1 MLYRFALRSEAETFP
16 FFQDMTYVLPE
27 RPFGAVGGA
36 FDFELNGE
44 FITYA
49 TTDDDGNVQSDQYFV
64 ERSAAFAEA
73 IRAGDNSVTLRLAAS
88 RSLANGIWLDGLAKK
103 VASNLGA
110 DDGFTVDQLSVRNRY
125 ARISRVEAG
134 TGSEEEGQCNEHGM
148 NDYAEGIGFQ
158 FLPNNPIEGGARS
171 VFYHWGQNILLIC
184 SDTPVGVY
192 PLILQIIDGRGGKIQ
207 TELVIEVLEERVAG
221 GKVEWF
227 PSKPGAEGDSDGDGV
242 ARYSDAFPNDP
253 AASVDTDGDGK
264 PDDWNDG
271 KSQIDSTS
279 DPALVIDEDDDED
292 GVLDLE
298 DAYPYDGQRSI
309 LDGYQSSLCGSNYCV
324 LSKAEPIAGQTQY
337 FYRLREE
344 ETEYDFH
351 YGEGDLSFDS
361 VDGSTS
367 VAFEFFDGNVYRT
380 FQASGGLDSLTE
392 ERFLQA
398 LASGEGRLK
407 LRASAETSGSGWLFI
422 MLSSSLSE
430 LPIVLVVSNEGA
442 ILKTVDQL
450 TQAKR
455 QVVLKPPLA
464 EGGEQQCFSTNLA
477 DAFDLSS
484 SELDRYYFSPSR
496 SISQGRHGLRER
508 IFTLS
513 AGRSDITVCTD
524 SPAGS
529 FEVAYEVMDGVGGKK
544 DLPLSVEILKD
555 KIQGG
560 AAEWLDPDSD
570 DDACKNGYCLARP
583 ENSRFDPGE
592 DLVYYFKLTEQPS
605 YFPFEHADFVLD
617 DRASGGGQY
626 SFQISTNEGVEEV
639 IVSGSLTAE
648 QKTLIQ
654 SAIRGGDY
662 HQFAAATGSEGF
674 LEFKGQNSSAK
685 TIVFGFWE
693 DLGGRIEN
701 LRQLSRAVRVN
712 RPVSGTGIRVDG
724 EPGDDC
730 SSYSAESFARGLS
743 HNFFMNIEESSGE
756 SNLSNHPFPPPLNFT
771 FCEFDTKG
779 TFDTKVNITDGR
791 GGKVSFPLTIIV
803 DEERVAGGSAEWF
816 ASKDLALGTST
827 AGGDRSD
834 KDGDGVPDAEDAF
847 PDDAAAS
854 LDTDGD
860 GKPDEWN
867 AGQTAADSTSDPVLV
882 IDDDDDGDGVADEA
896 DFYPRDASRSIAEFS
911 DGLDLISDAGL
922 RNCIQN
928 QFSSLAGTDSVLAVT
943 QLNCARAGISSL
955 AGLELFAG
963 IEELELRSNPIQDLR
978 PVASLNK
985 LKVLMLGENGAFVGL
1000 PVEDFSVL
1008 GALVGLESLEI
1019 GWVASNGGVFLGD
1032 ASWISN
1038 LTGLRTLMLRGMG
1051 LSSLEFLQ
1059 QLPSLLN
1066 LSVSYSEQLDL
1077 SPLVYTPNLL
1087 GLGVDGIGLKFLDEI
1102 PPLSSLTDLDVR
1114 ANNLTDLVGIDRFQN
1129 LRTLYADENRI
1140 SDLQALSGAPQLQTL
1155 GLIRNDVSSIAPAL
1169 LDWGTPLSLTLT
1181 DNPVSC
1187 SSLNQLS
1194 QNQNV
1199 DVLFESDCV
1208 QSEDSDDDGV
1218 SDDNDAFPDDPAA
1231 SVDTDGDGKPDD
1243 WNEGKSAADSTSD
1256 PALVLDDDDD
1266 NDGVLDSNDAY
1277 PLDAARTIFD
1287 LDDDRVA
1294 DGADNCPAI
1303 VNADQS
1309 DIDDDLLGDVCDD
1322 DIDGDSC
1329 PNAED
1334 AYPTDPKRCELGVQK
1349 AIIVAGG
1356 GPYSAN
1362 FLWEATE
1369 RMAELS
1375 IKTLKAQG
1383 IEEDHIYYLS
1393 AGFGDV
1399 YTPDGPATAASVRAA
1414 IVDWTQEGNPA
1425 DDVLIYLVDHGG
1437 FEVFELAQKEQL
1449 GASDLDGWLDEL
1461 QASLPGQ
1468 LTVVYDAC
1476 QSGSFIPVLRPDD
1489 GQDRLVLT
1497 SSGADERAHFAA
1509 RGDVSFSFHF
1519 WSNFLIGGDIYRSFV
1534 AGSGAMN
1541 AIFNRK
1547 QNAEIEVDGDGV
1559 ANAKRDKELARAFSF
1574 GQGVALA
1581 SDVPFIGRVSE
1592 PIFLEGQGSVA
1603 IEAFDVVGSSKVVRV
1618 WALVDTPDDI
1628 ILPVDEPLTNIGLVE
1643 LINPNGDG
1651 NWTGLFE
1658 GAATKGVYEF
1668 KVFAQNQ
1675 DGLYSS
1681 PPVDGSN
1688 TIIVVQKSGRAPQV
1702 GRDSD
1707 QDGILDQFD
1716 PFPSDPR
1723 YGLDGDADLIPDVV
1737 DPDRDGDDVR
1747 DDYQGKD
1754 IFEVAL
1760 EPELMGYVVQDADE
1774 VFATFHDADDVDRF
1788 IVIGLKGEQL
1798 TLNVRAQADAVD
1810 GPDFTLAIV
1819 DAAGAVLRVGNEKLF
1834 VDDALQAQA
1843 ETLTFTVPETG
1854 RYIAQIGQAQLQ
1866 TDPGYVTGARSEYAL
1881 LLRSDRKRLSDV
1893 DVAAELTGLRY
1904 RAEGLAWRQPLAV
1917 TEASRFGFNGQ
1928 LHLLVPEGVAVIG
1941 YPEGQ
1946 CELSGPLLSCR
1957 AETADSLAA
1966 QLVAESSGVRE
1977 LALYA
1982 VQNDEAAQRSKE
1994 PIAADNLKVLRFV
2007 VSEDQDLDGLP
2018 DDYERMRGTDPR
2030 LDDAFAD
2037 IDRDGTTNL
2046 DEYLSGFDP
2055 FSLNTDADSDGRRD
2069 DLDAF
2074 PRDAAEW
2081 SDFDG
2086 DGIGDNAD
2094 ADDDGDGH

>member
-1 MLYRFALRSEAETFP
+1 MPRLRQLWISYSEIEDYSQLESLYYLKTLWLDFKAGPKFSDLSFLTFSP
-16 FFQDMTYVLPE
+16 NLKE
-27 RPFGAVGGA
+27 LGLGGA
-36 FDFELNGE
+36 NLEGLTGIEQARNLENLTAWEGPVSDIAVLADLAHLKNLNL
-44 FITYA
+44 F
-49 TTDDDGNVQSDQYFV
+49 QQ
-64 ERSAAFAEA
+64 
-73 IRAGDNSVTLRLAAS
+73 
-88 RSLANGIWLDGLAKK
+88 
-103 VASNLGA
+103 
-110 DDGFTVDQLSVRNRY
+110 
-125 ARISRVEAG
+125 RISDITPLAGLQQLEIVNVAENNLSSLGTVLINWSYPTSFNLSANPLPCSEIEAARANANL
-134 TGSEEEGQCNEHGM
+134 T
-148 NDYAEGIGFQ
+148 IQ
-158 FLPNNPIEGGARS
+158 F
-171 VFYHWGQNILLIC
+171 
-184 SDTPVGVY
+184 
-192 PLILQIIDGRGGKIQ
+192 
-207 TELVIEVLEERVAG
+207 
-221 GKVEWF
+221 
-227 PSKPGAEGDSDGDGV
+227 DGDCLQSGED
-242 ARYSDAFPNDP
+242 ADNDGISDENDAFPDDP
-253 AASVDTDGDGK
+253 AASVDTDEDGK
-264 PDDWNDG
+264 PDDWNEG
-271 KSQIDSTS
+271 KS
-279 DPALVIDEDDDED
+279 
-292 GVLDLE
+292 
-298 DAYPYDGQRSI
+298 
-309 LDGYQSSLCGSNYCV
+309 
-324 LSKAEPIAGQTQY
+324 
-337 FYRLREE
+337 
-344 ETEYDFH
+344 
-351 YGEGDLSFDS
+351 
-361 VDGSTS
+361 
-367 VAFEFFDGNVYRT
+367 
-380 FQASGGLDSLTE
+380 
-392 ERFLQA
+392 
-398 LASGEGRLK
+398 
-407 LRASAETSGSGWLFI
+407 
-422 MLSSSLSE
+422 
-430 LPIVLVVSNEGA
+430 
-442 ILKTVDQL
+442 
-450 TQAKR
+450 
-455 QVVLKPPLA
+455 
-464 EGGEQQCFSTNLA
+464 
-477 DAFDLSS
+477 
-484 SELDRYYFSPSR
+484 
-496 SISQGRHGLRER
+496 
-508 IFTLS
+508 
-513 AGRSDITVCTD
+513 
-524 SPAGS
+524 
-529 FEVAYEVMDGVGGKK
+529 
-544 DLPLSVEILKD
+544 
-555 KIQGG
+555 
-560 AAEWLDPDSD
+560 
-570 DDACKNGYCLARP
+570 
-583 ENSRFDPGE
+583 
-592 DLVYYFKLTEQPS
+592 
-605 YFPFEHADFVLD
+605 
-617 DRASGGGQY
+617 
-626 SFQISTNEGVEEV
+626 
-639 IVSGSLTAE
+639 
-648 QKTLIQ
+648 
-654 SAIRGGDY
+654 
-662 HQFAAATGSEGF
+662 
-674 LEFKGQNSSAK
+674 
-685 TIVFGFWE
+685 
-693 DLGGRIEN
+693 
-701 LRQLSRAVRVN
+701 
-712 RPVSGTGIRVDG
+712 
-724 EPGDDC
+724 
-730 SSYSAESFARGLS
+730 
-743 HNFFMNIEESSGE
+743 
-756 SNLSNHPFPPPLNFT
+756 
-771 FCEFDTKG
+771 
-779 TFDTKVNITDGR
+779 
-791 GGKVSFPLTIIV
+791 
-803 DEERVAGGSAEWF
+803 
-816 ASKDLALGTST
+816 
-827 AGGDRSD
+827 
-834 KDGDGVPDAEDAF
+834 
-847 PDDAAAS
+847 
-854 LDTDGD
+854 
-860 GKPDEWN
+860 
-867 AGQTAADSTSDPVLV
+867 AADSTSNPALV
-882 IDDDDDGDGVADEA
+882 MDDDDDNDGVPDQEDTFLNCPTNHCVGNGKSILYYYRIGEDFQSFPFYHAGQLTDWPSKGYGVPAAFDFRNETQSGTWIGGAGNEAWQEFVKTLTDYLELRNAEEGHTAVRFHAELEGLNFFLHISSAPGDLVDLQILNRYAKVSRPLEGCRYVDQDYSTNKGGDPGVLLWSSDLRLGPLPSTPELGSKGAGRNEFLVCADEPVGTKTIKVVALDGRGGLEEYELTVEVMGEKVDGGAIKWFKDEVAAGAVTVSVDSDGDGVFDTAD
-896 DFYPRDASRSIAEFS
+896 S
-911 DGLDLISDAGL
+911 
-922 RNCIQN
+922 
-928 QFSSLAGTDSVLAVT
+928 
-943 QLNCARAGISSL
+943 
-955 AGLELFAG
+955 
-963 IEELELRSNPIQDLR
+963 
-978 PVASLNK
+978 
-985 LKVLMLGENGAFVGL
+985 
-1000 PVEDFSVL
+1000 
-1008 GALVGLESLEI
+1008 
-1019 GWVASNGGVFLGD
+1019 
-1032 ASWISN
+1032 
-1038 LTGLRTLMLRGMG
+1038 
-1051 LSSLEFLQ
+1051 
-1059 QLPSLLN
+1059 
-1066 LSVSYSEQLDL
+1066 
-1077 SPLVYTPNLL
+1077 
-1087 GLGVDGIGLKFLDEI
+1087 
-1102 PPLSSLTDLDVR
+1102 
-1114 ANNLTDLVGIDRFQN
+1114 
-1129 LRTLYADENRI
+1129 
-1140 SDLQALSGAPQLQTL
+1140 
-1155 GLIRNDVSSIAPAL
+1155 
-1169 LDWGTPLSLTLT
+1169 
-1181 DNPVSC
+1181 
-1187 SSLNQLS
+1187 
-1194 QNQNV
+1194 
-1199 DVLFESDCV
+1199 
-1208 QSEDSDDDGV
+1208 
-1218 SDDNDAFPDDPAA
+1218 FPDDPAA
-1231 SVDTDGDGKPDD
+1231 SVDTDGDGKTDD
-1243 WNEGKSAADSTSD
+1243 WNEGRSAADSTSD

-2094 ADDDGDGH
+2094 ADDDGDGIDDLVELADGTNPFDRFSCLTGCFSFDVDQSLDASPLTDGLLVIRFLFGFEGEALTNGAVGTAAERADAESVASYLGSARQALDIDGDGDAKALTDGLLLIRYLFGFEGDALISGAIGRDATRKDAASVEAYIEARLGVGG